1 MGSNLEDS
9 SHKSFARSTLLHSVV
24 RSHWVLSVSP
34 PASAQRCGTE
44 GHTSTV
50 FHYSYVIPV
59 TQMVEVWVMNI
70 KLRDELYWCQ
80 HEDTYSNYRGEGI
93 FFLNQNLV
101 DVTFILKKYFL
112 CRKSG

>member
-9 SHKSFARSTLLHSVV
+9 SHKSFARSTLPYSVV
-24 RSHWVLSVSP
+24 WSHWVLSMSP
-34 PASAQRCGTE
+34 PASAQGC
-44 GHTSTV
+44 GHTSTL

-80 HEDTYSNYRGEGI
+80 HEDT
-93 FFLNQNLV
+93 
-101 DVTFILKKYFL
+101 
-112 CRKSG
+112 